1 MRRYAIFAIMSMT
14 GIVAAAQSGKI
25 EISRSQMGKDWPFT
39 VDKGTLR
46 CASSMVTFEANGTIY
61 AINGTA
67 SSRAAS
73 MGWRDVSPIW
83 KENMEIP
90 GTKIGIGSVTNKGLE
105 LCK

>member
-1 MRRYAIFAIMSMT
+1 MKRCAILAIISMT
-14 GIVAAAQSGKI
+14 SIVAAAQSGKV
-25 EISRSQMGKDWPFT
+25 EISHSQMGKDWPFT
-39 VDKGTLR
+39 VEKGTLR

-61 AINGTA
+61 ALNGTA
-67 SSRAAS
+67 SSRAAN

-90 GTKIGIGSVTNKGLE
+90 GTKIGISSVINKGIE